1 MMGHCKTHFLDRFVS
16 SAPLTCWFCI
26 LAVSVYVLRKK
37 LPHNYRFW
45 FCHYQKKK
53 VCYDKKLPAKI
64 TPSKNYLFFF
74 FFLNWF
80 AAFSRRKKKERPL
93 GLLLCRFLL
102 LAFFASCSP
111 DQTGPPAVPV
121 RHAMKG
127 ADSLEHGKIITT
139 VHEPAKKVMSWLL
152 MHNSVTNVPWTVK
165 WKETIL
171 PSISLHFDRFADG
184 WTNFTSEEEIKI
196 RNRRTG
202 FTTQVQNLPF
212 IDVYSL

>member
-1 MMGHCKTHFLDRFVS
+1 MFLERNYHIITDFGFV
-16 SAPLTCWFCI
+16 TT
-26 LAVSVYVLRKK
+26 RKK
-37 LPHNYRFW
+37 SMLWQETSCKNNTF
-45 FCHYQKKK
+45 QK
-53 VCYDKKLPAKI
+53 L
-64 TPSKNYLFFF
+64 SFFF

-80 AAFSRRKKKERPL
+80 AAFSRWKKKERPL

-127 ADSLEHGKIITT
+127 TDSLEHGKIITT

-196 RNRRTG
+196 RNKRTG